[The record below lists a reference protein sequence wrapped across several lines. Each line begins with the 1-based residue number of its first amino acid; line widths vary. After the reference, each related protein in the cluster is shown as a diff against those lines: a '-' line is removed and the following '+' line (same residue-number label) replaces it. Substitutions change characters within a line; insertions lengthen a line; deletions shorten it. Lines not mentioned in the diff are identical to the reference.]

1 MTDATTPVGT
11 LDLPVP
17 PVGQRID
24 RLLSG
29 SRLSATMPWILGVM
43 IALATL
49 AAGAGLAGGAAAVQ
63 LRGALS
69 TRLTVQV
76 IEGDP
81 ARRSAAS
88 VRALALLQGDA
99 GVRTAELVPEERVR
113 ELIAPYLGTDR
124 LDPDLPVPGLIDV
137 TLVPEAVPTAPDRL
151 TQALETLPARIR
163 IDRTEDWAAPVRR
176 FLTLIAGLALTVLA
190 LTVAATTAAVVLAA
204 RAALDAHGTTIA
216 TLHLLG
222 ATDRQV
228 ARLFERRVGR
238 DGLFG
243 IAGGFALG
251 LVLLFAGAA
260 RVSKLSEGFTP
271 GGDGAGAGPAG
282 VPAVVWVAIATI
294 VVPLSALALTRLSTR
309 WTVLR
314 TLRAMR

>member
-1 MTDATTPVGT
+1 MTAET
-11 LDLPVP
+11 LELEARPR
-17 PVGQRID
+17 GERID

-49 AAGAGLAGGAAAVQ
+49 ATGAGVAGGLAAAE
-63 LRGALS
+63 LRGAMA

-81 ARRSAAS
+81 VRRSAAS
-88 VRALALLQGDA
+88 VRALALLQGDEAVA
-99 GVRTAELVPEERVR
+99 GASLVPEDRVR
-113 ELIAPYLGTDR
+113 ALIAPYLGTDR

-137 TLVPEAVPTAPDRL
+137 TLANPADTPVLD
-151 TQALETLPARIR
+151 ALEERLAVVPALLRV
-163 IDRTEDWAAPVRR
+163 DRTDQWAAPARR
-176 FLTLIAGLALTVLA
+176 FLTLATGLALTVLA

-204 RAALDAHGTTIA
+204 RAALDAHGSTIA

-238 DGLFG
+238 DGGFG
-243 IAGGFALG
+243 VAGGYVLG
-251 LVLLFAGAA
+251 LALLIAAADRVAQLSAGFVAEGPVQSADAA
-260 RVSKLSEGFTP
+260 GSAVWPWLIAVSAL
-271 GGDGAGAGPAG
+271 
-282 VPAVVWVAIATI
+282 
-294 VVPLSALALTRLSTR
+294 VPLGALALTRLTTR

-314 TLRAMR
+314 TVRTMR

>member
-1 MTDATTPVGT
+1 MVEEA
-11 LDLPVP
+11 LELPVP
-17 PVGQRID
+17 PVGQKID

-43 IALATL
+43 LALATL
-49 AAGAGLAGGAAAVQ
+49 AAGAGLAGGWTAVE
-63 LRGALS
+63 LRRALAS
-69 TRLTVQV
+69 RVTVQV

-88 VRALALLQGDA
+88 VRALARLQA
-99 GVRTAELVPEERVR
+99 NEAVESATLVPEEQVR
-113 ELIAPYLGTDR
+113 ALIAPYLGTDR
-124 LDPDLPVPGLIDV
+124 LDADLPVPGLIDV
-137 TLVPEAVPTAPDRL
+137 TLRRDATADATERL
-151 TQALETLPARIR
+151 SGALTPVPARLR
-163 IDRTEDWAAPVRR
+163 IDRTDDWAAPVRR
-176 FLTLIAGLALTVLA
+176 FLTLVAGLALTVLA

-204 RAALDAHGTTIA
+204 RAALDAHEGTIA

-238 DGLFG
+238 DGLWG
-243 IAGGFALG
+243 IAGGYALG
-251 LVLLFAGAA
+251 LLLLVAGAE
-260 RVSKLSEGFTP
+260 RVGRLSAGFTP
-271 GGDGAGAGPAG
+271 DRADGLAGPAG
-282 VPAVVWVAIATI
+282 VPTVAWVALGTAL
-294 VVPLSALALTRLSTR
+294 VPLGALALTRLSTR